1 MRSILIIG
9 SVWPEPKSSA
19 AGSHMM
25 QLISVLL
32 SRPFEIVF
40 ASPCSKTDKAVDLG
54 NLGIKTVEIQ
64 LNHSSFDE
72 FLSQLNPDIV
82 VFDRFMI
89 EEQFGWRVSE
99 TCPNAMRIL
108 NTEDLHCLRKGRHK
122 ALTDHQP
129 FDNRYLFNTTAKRE
143 IASIYRS
150 DLSLIISD
158 YEMNLL
164 EDQFKIDPSLMHYFP
179 FLIESIPTNRIEKLA
194 KFEERD
200 HFITI
205 GNFMHEPNFDAVQ
218 YLRSDIW
225 PLIREQLPQTEMHVY
240 GAYVSQKVQQLNDV
254 NNGFII
260 KGFVED
266 VSQVMKSARVCLA
279 PLRFGAGLK
288 GKIVDAMINGTPC
301 MTSKI
306 GAEGLFGIH
315 ESNGFVVDDAKEFAD
330 KAVELF
336 SKKPLW
342 SKKQENGFK
351 VINDR
356 FSIVEHQEALLN
368 RLEAVLKN
376 LDEHR
381 LQNFAGLMLHYHTLQ
396 STKYMSR
403 WIEEK
408 NKVN

>member
-1 MRSILIIG
+1 
-9 SVWPEPKSSA
+9 
-19 AGSHMM
+19 
-25 QLISVLL
+25 
-32 SRPFEIVF
+32 
-40 ASPCSKTDKAVDLG
+40 
-54 NLGIKTVEIQ
+54 
-64 LNHSSFDE
+64 
-72 FLSQLNPDIV
+72 
-82 VFDRFMI
+82 
-89 EEQFGWRVSE
+89 
-99 TCPNAMRIL
+99 
-108 NTEDLHCLRKGRHK
+108 
-122 ALTDHQP
+122 
-129 FDNRYLFNTTAKRE
+129 
-143 IASIYRS
+143 
-150 DLSLIISD
+150 
-158 YEMNLL
+158 
-164 EDQFKIDPSLMHYFP
+164 
-179 FLIESIPTNRIEKLA
+179 
-194 KFEERD
+194 
-200 HFITI
+200 
-205 GNFMHEPNFDAVQ
+205 
-218 YLRSDIW
+218 
-225 PLIREQLPQTEMHVY
+225 MHVY